1 MEDSTLSTLTAISS
15 IELEA
20 EFGNSTRN
28 NNEEMNPLL
37 DHNANLLAGKTISV
51 FVCPAFFFV

>member
-1 MEDSTLSTLTAISS
+1 MFTAMEDTTLATLTAISS

-28 NNEEMNPLL
+28 KNEEMIPLL
-37 DHNANLLAGKTISV
+37 DHKANLLAGQ
-51 FVCPAFFFV
+51 